1 MTHMQ
6 KRNLLKKEV
15 NEEGIL
21 DIRKKMEDPRCDI
34 NQTFA
39 HASVEAASSMEGVA
53 FETGGEPAFE
63 AGDTTSSAGSTS
75 WFSRAASALWV
86 VLVMNENTVQCKDI
100 AYLKALTCVVS
111 SFFCCEGVP
120 DLDVGPEPSPSL
132 GGPRPLRPLPLRELL
147 NSELGPS

>member
-1 MTHMQ
+1 
-6 KRNLLKKEV
+6 
-15 NEEGIL
+15 
-21 DIRKKMEDPRCDI
+21 
-34 NQTFA
+34 
-39 HASVEAASSMEGVA
+39 MEGVA
-53 FETGGEPAFE
+53 LETGGEPAFE
-63 AGDTTSSAGSTS
+63 GGDTTSSAGSTS
-75 WFSRAASALWV
+75 WFSRAASALQL
-86 VLVMNENTVQCKDI
+86 VLVLDKIECSVEEI